1 MVMGVGDKIRDAKS
15 TLKIK
20 TLTPKSKMKLNISLS
35 KRAIMVLLPAVVL
48 ISVGFVMKCGDGRQK
63 LPFSNCFEAFPD
75 GQPPDLG
82 KLTKEEAAARSA
94 LKLRD
99 LCYQNYAVLYSTT
112 NKRSFITIERLRYKS
127 PTVTISDDGTSVVV
141 ATKIGVGPSATPDP
155 EPVFV
160 PIDFRWMEEKHR
172 LLPKDRMALSDVGR
186 FGSDYVLRQN
196 IPLLDVPALPP
207 RDKNP
212 EHIKVLKMLMRDT
225 FNLASTTPMHA
236 TLASTNTNGNGVW
249 TSIEDTIREYSKKSK
264 GPEDIYVY
272 TGSSGGTD
280 TKAPT
285 HVWKLVYDSSAKKAW
300 AYWLPNTASSA
311 MYNPEA
317 AATTT
322 TTTTTATTTAT
333 TTIVTLTLE
342 QLRENIKAIDGVDIL
357 FNVKLPSAPAID
369 PETEEDKE

>member
-1 MVMGVGDKIRDAKS
+1 M
-15 TLKIK
+15 
-20 TLTPKSKMKLNISLS
+20 
-35 KRAIMVLLPAVVL
+35 
-48 ISVGFVMKCGDGRQK
+48 
-63 LPFSNCFEAFPD
+63 
-75 GQPPDLG
+75 
-82 KLTKEEAAARSA
+82 
-94 LKLRD
+94 
-99 LCYQNYAVLYSTT
+99 LYSTT

-172 LLPKDRMALSDVGR
+172 LLPKDRMALSNINQ

-212 EHIKVLKMLMRDT
+212 EHIEVLKMLMRDT

-236 TLASTNTNGNGVW
+236 TLASTNGNGNGVW

-317 AATTT
+317 AATITIPIP
-322 TTTTTATTTAT
+322 
-333 TTIVTLTLE
+333 IVTLTLE

-357 FNVKLPSAPAID
+357 FNVKLPSAPI

>member
-1 MVMGVGDKIRDAKS
+1 
-15 TLKIK
+15 
-20 TLTPKSKMKLNISLS
+20 
-35 KRAIMVLLPAVVL
+35 
-48 ISVGFVMKCGDGRQK
+48 
-63 LPFSNCFEAFPD
+63 
-75 GQPPDLG
+75 
-82 KLTKEEAAARSA
+82 
-94 LKLRD
+94 
-99 LCYQNYAVLYSTT
+99 
-112 NKRSFITIERLRYKS
+112 
-127 PTVTISDDGTSVVV
+127 
-141 ATKIGVGPSATPDP
+141 
-155 EPVFV
+155 
-160 PIDFRWMEEKHR
+160 
-172 LLPKDRMALSDVGR
+172 MALSNINQ

-212 EHIKVLKMLMRDT
+212 EHIEVLKMLMRDT

-236 TLASTNTNGNGVW
+236 TLASTNGNGNGVW

-317 AATTT
+317 
-322 TTTTTATTTAT
+322 
-333 TTIVTLTLE
+333 VTLTLE

-357 FNVKLPSAPAID
+357 FNVKLPSAPI

>member
-1 MVMGVGDKIRDAKS
+1 MGVGDKIRNAKF
-15 TLKIK
+15 
-20 TLTPKSKMKLNISLS
+20 KSF
-35 KRAIMVLLPAVVL
+35 RAIMVLLPAAVL

-75 GQPPDLG
+75 GQAPDLG

-160 PIDFRWMEEKHR
+160 PIDFRWMEEKSR
-172 LLPKDRMALSDVGR
+172 LLPKDRMTPSPSDVGR

-207 RDKNP
+207 KDKNP
-212 EHIKVLKMLMRDT
+212 DHIKVLKMMMRDT
-225 FNLASTTPMHA
+225 FNLASTTPMNA
-236 TLASTNTNGNGVW
+236 TLANVTGVW

-285 HVWKLVYDSSAKKAW
+285 HVWKLVYDSSAKRAW

-311 MYNPEA
+311 KYQAGPGPEA
-317 AATTT
+317 AT
-322 TTTTTATTTAT
+322 
-333 TTIVTLTLE
+333 VTLE

-357 FNVKLPSAPAID
+357 FNVKLPSTPTPVSD
-369 PETEEDKE
+369 PEAD

>member
-1 MVMGVGDKIRDAKS
+1 MGVGDKIRNAKS
-15 TLKIK
+15 A
-20 TLTPKSKMKLNISLS
+20 LTPKVKLNISLS

-48 ISVGFVMKCGDGRQK
+48 ISAGFVMKCGDGRQK
-63 LPFSNCFEAFPD
+63 LPFSNCFEVFPD

-127 PTVTISDDGTSVVV
+127 PTITINNDGTSVVV

-160 PIDFRWMEEKHR
+160 PIDFRWMEEKSR
-172 LLPKDRMALSDVGR
+172 LLPKDRMTPSDVGR
-186 FGSDYVLRQN
+186 FGPDYVLRQN

-207 RDKNP
+207 KDKNP
-212 EHIKVLKMLMRDT
+212 EHIKILKMMMRDT

-236 TLASTNTNGNGVW
+236 TLASTNGNGVW
-249 TSIEDTIREYSKKSK
+249 TNIENTIREYSKKSK

-285 HVWKLVYDSSAKKAW
+285 HVWKLVYDSSAKRAW
-300 AYWLPNTASSA
+300 AYWLPNTASS
-311 MYNPEA
+311 EA
-317 AATTT
+317 T
-322 TTTTTATTTAT
+322 
-333 TTIVTLTLE
+333 TLTLE

-357 FNVKLPSAPAID
+357 FNVKLPSAPAPN
-369 PETEEDKE
+369 PEEEEI

>member
-1 MVMGVGDKIRDAKS
+1 MGVGDKIRDAKS

-20 TLTPKSKMKLNISLS
+20 TLAPKVKVKVKFNISLS

-172 LLPKDRMALSDVGR
+172 LLPKDRMALSDIGR

-212 EHIKVLKMLMRDT
+212 DHIKVLKILMRDT
-225 FNLASTTPMHA
+225 FNLASTTPMH
-236 TLASTNTNGNGVW
+236 TNTNGVW
-249 TSIEDTIREYSKKSK
+249 TRIEDTIREYSKKSK

-317 AATTT
+317 A
-322 TTTTTATTTAT
+322 
-333 TTIVTLTLE
+333 TLTLE
-342 QLRENIKAIDGVDIL
+342 QLRENIKAIDGVNIL
-357 FNVKLPSAPAID
+357 FNVKLPSAPVSN
-369 PETEEDKE
+369 PEEEI

>member
-1 MVMGVGDKIRDAKS
+1 MGVGDKIRAAKS

-20 TLTPKSKMKLNISLS
+20 TLTPKVKLNISLS

-48 ISVGFVMKCGDGRQK
+48 ISAGFVMKCGDGRQK

-99 LCYQNYAVLYSTT
+99 LCYQNYAVLYSIT

-249 TSIEDTIREYSKKSK
+249 TNIEDTIREYSKKSK

-317 AATTT
+317 
-322 TTTTTATTTAT
+322 
-333 TTIVTLTLE
+333 TLTLE

-357 FNVKLPSAPAID
+357 FNVKLPSAPI

>member
-1 MVMGVGDKIRDAKS
+1 MGVGD
-15 TLKIK
+15 KIK
-20 TLTPKSKMKLNISLS
+20 TLTPKVKLNISLS

-172 LLPKDRMALSDVGR
+172 LLPKDRMALSDINQ

-236 TLASTNTNGNGVW
+236 TLASTNGNGVW
-249 TSIEDTIREYSKKSK
+249 TSIENTIREYSKKSK

-317 AATTT
+317 
-322 TTTTTATTTAT
+322 
-333 TTIVTLTLE
+333 VTLTLE

-357 FNVKLPSAPAID
+357 FNVKLPSAPSTIS
-369 PETEEDKE
+369 ETEEDKE

>member
-1 MVMGVGDKIRDAKS
+1 MGVGDKIRNAK
-15 TLKIK
+15 LA
-20 TLTPKSKMKLNISLS
+20 PKVKLNISLS

-236 TLASTNTNGNGVW
+236 TLASTSTSTNGVGVW

-322 TTTTTATTTAT
+322 ATATTT

-357 FNVKLPSAPAID
+357 FNVKLPSAPI
-369 PETEEDKE
+369 PES

>member
-1 MVMGVGDKIRDAKS
+1 MGVGD
-15 TLKIK
+15 KIK
-20 TLTPKSKMKLNISLS
+20 TLTPKVKLNISLS

-212 EHIKVLKMLMRDT
+212 EHIKVLKILMRDT

-236 TLASTNTNGNGVW
+236 TLASTNGNGNGNGVW

-317 AATTT
+317 AT
-322 TTTTTATTTAT
+322 T

-357 FNVKLPSAPAID
+357 FNVKLPSAPI

>member
-1 MVMGVGDKIRDAKS
+1 MGVGDKIRNAK
-15 TLKIK
+15 LA
-20 TLTPKSKMKLNISLS
+20 PKVKVKLNISLS

-48 ISVGFVMKCGDGRQK
+48 ISAGFVMKCGDGRQK

-99 LCYQNYAVLYSTT
+99 LCYQNYAVLYSTA

-160 PIDFRWMEEKHR
+160 PIDFRWMEEKSR
-172 LLPKDRMALSDVGR
+172 LLPKDRMALSDVGK

-212 EHIKVLKMLMRDT
+212 DHIKVLKMLMRDT

-236 TLASTNTNGNGVW
+236 TLASTNGVW
-249 TSIEDTIREYSKKSK
+249 TRIEDTIREYAKKSK

-311 MYNPEA
+311 MYSPEA
-317 AATTT
+317 AIAT
-322 TTTTTATTTAT
+322 A
-333 TTIVTLTLE
+333 TLTLE

-357 FNVKLPSAPAID
+357 FNVKLPSAPI

>member
-1 MVMGVGDKIRDAKS
+1 MGVGDK
-15 TLKIK
+15 KIK
-20 TLTPKSKMKLNISLS
+20 IKALTSKSKMKLNISLS

-172 LLPKDRMALSDVGR
+172 LLPKDRMALSDINQ

-225 FNLASTTPMHA
+225 FNLASTTPIHA
-236 TLASTNTNGNGVW
+236 TLASTNGNGNGNGVW

-317 AATTT
+317 A
-322 TTTTTATTTAT
+322 
-333 TTIVTLTLE
+333 TLTLE

-369 PETEEDKE
+369 TETEEDKER

>member
-1 MVMGVGDKIRDAKS
+1 MGVGDKIRNAK
-15 TLKIK
+15 
-20 TLTPKSKMKLNISLS
+20 LTPKVKLNISLS

-48 ISVGFVMKCGDGRQK
+48 ISAGFVMKCGDGRQK
-63 LPFSNCFEAFPD
+63 LPFSNCFEVFPD

-82 KLTKEEAAARSA
+82 KLTKEEAAARSV

-172 LLPKDRMALSDVGR
+172 LLPKDRMALSDIGR

-212 EHIKVLKMLMRDT
+212 DHIKVLKMMMRDT
-225 FNLASTTPMHA
+225 FNLASTTPMH
-236 TLASTNTNGNGVW
+236 TNTNGVW

-317 AATTT
+317 AA
-322 TTTTTATTTAT
+322 
-333 TTIVTLTLE
+333 LTLE
-342 QLRENIKAIDGVDIL
+342 QLRENIKAIDGVNIL
-357 FNVKLPSAPAID
+357 FNVKLPSAPVSN
-369 PETEEDKE
+369 PEEEEI